1 MDVIHQRTRLK
12 PNHRMVHFDALF
24 MLQASPARL
33 NVTNYVLDLNAVS
46 RSVLI
51 PLSLDGALIRI
62 KKRVQDVCTKS
73 NICLITEEA
82 ESLKGAVR
90 DKCKK
95 AAYLC
100 QEEVMA
106 PTCYGAQSAT
116 DYAIRKQNHFKYE
129 AVGFFVFTVKSTL

>member
-1 MDVIHQRTRLK
+1 M
-12 PNHRMVHFDALF
+12 HFDALF

-82 ESLKGAVR
+82 ESLKGAER

-116 DYAIRKQNHFKYE
+116 DHAIRNKIISNTRPWAFL
-129 AVGFFVFTVKSTL
+129 SSL

>member
-1 MDVIHQRTRLK
+1 
-12 PNHRMVHFDALF
+12 MVHFDALF

-129 AVGFFVFTVKSTL
+129 AVGMGFFVSTVKSTL